1 MGFGAKRVAV
11 QAMLDHIKSL
21 VEENNGEG
29 IEEEEEEDIPLVGPI
44 ISLCNRN

>member
-21 VEENNGEG
+21 VEQNNGEG
-29 IEEEEEEDIPLVGPI
+29 TVLEEEEDISLVGPV
-44 ISLCNRN
+44 ISLCN